1 MTTLLQI
8 IFERNDNP
16 VVKMIFY
23 HLMFANNCCIFAAEK
38 RRFLFKRCSGSR
50 KGLGSSMDRISLS

>member
-50 KGLGSSMDRISLS
+50 KRPW